1 MAVRNGLIMT
11 ILLMANN
18 SFGYFYSLSIKKI
31 INKNGLLQLIVLLA
45 DYHDKKHIANKAQR
59 KYLESLLKRC
69 SKNKV
74 KLIVEDLSSINNDG
88 RMICCNF
95 GINCAEGVLSN
106 LANKARS
113 LGIAVD
119 NVEYR
124 YCRVAGIGPLINNAH
139 SDPHSFKSSSGITLF
154 SLYKEII
161 DEMEKIKKYNDGKKL
176 NDYYK
181 RAVAHVRAHLSKM
194 NIGGADRNKTVAHYC
209 AQLRSNTYR
218 KKLEDLCIFDS
229 AFIDSNVMHSIMC
242 CDMPIIF
249 VVAGGSH
256 ITQVNKLL
264 EKIGYESVF
273 AIPDNNQEPID
284 ITVLDKFV
292 LPQLR

>member
-1 MAVRNGLIMT
+1 MVVRNIFIIMLLLI
-11 ILLMANN
+11 ANN
-18 SFGYFYSLSIKKI
+18 SFGYFYYALVKKG
-31 INKNGLLQLIVLLA
+31 INKNGLLQCIILLA
-45 DYHDKKHIANKAQR
+45 DYHDKAHRANKDQR
-59 KYLESLLKRC
+59 TYLESLLKKYR
-69 SKNKV
+69 KHNV
-74 KLIVEDLSSINNDG
+74 KLIVEDLSSVNNDG

-95 GINCAEGVLSN
+95 GINCTDGVLSH

-124 YCRVAGIGPLINNAH
+124 YCRVAGIGPLINNTDI
-139 SDPHSFKSSSGITLF
+139 DPHSFRSSCGITLF

-181 RAVAHVRAHLSKM
+181 RAIRHVRAHLSKM
-194 NIGGADRNKTVAHYC
+194 NIDDIDHNKTVAHYC
-209 AQLRSNTYR
+209 AQLRSSTYR
-218 KKLEDLCIFDS
+218 KKLENLCIFDS
-229 AFIDSNVMHSIMC
+229 ALIDSNVMHSIMC

-256 ITQVNKLL
+256 IVQVNKLL
-264 EKIGYESVF
+264 EKMSYESVF
-273 AIPDNNQEPID
+273 VVSSNNQEPID
-284 ITVLDKFV
+284 ITVLDRFFEK
-292 LPQLR
+292 